1 MNKEVK
7 AELIPATEHLPPA
20 FGGQLPKS
28 LVKLRPLIE
37 NAFQSWLKRTES
49 KATRTAYK
57 NDVEQFLDFHGL
69 DTGQIEQLTRMV
81 PDDVTSWRD
90 HLLAAGGRSDKDGN
104 PTPASNSTVARK
116 ITAIRSFFSF
126 LQVGG
131 YRGGNPAHPNFVKA
145 PPVPDDGLTPA
156 IHPKLLR
163 QLLDEPDESRPAGIR
178 DRAILAMFAYMALRV
193 DELCSVN
200 VGNIT
205 RDGEHTV
212 VRIKGKGNET
222 RKGVLPPV
230 AATSVNAWTE
240 LAGIEQDRRGPLFRP
255 GKSARG
261 QGRDGFKRERLSV
274 RTIQE
279 AIKKYCGQVGI
290 DEAVSVHSLRVTAA
304 TEADKAGVPLIA
316 IQKWLGHKDPRTT
329 LRYIRGHEDL
339 DKSPAYMLRYG

>member
-1 MNKEVK
+1 MTES
-7 AELIPATEHLPPA
+7 ELIPATDHLPPA

-28 LVKLRPLIE
+28 LVKLRPVIE
-37 NAFQSWLKRTES
+37 SAFEAWLKRTES
-49 KATRTAYK
+49 EATRIAYR
-57 NDVEQFLDFHGL
+57 NDVRQFLSFHGL
-69 DTGQIEQLTRMV
+69 NPTHIEQMTRML

-90 HLLAAGGRSDKDGN
+90 HLLAEGGRRDEHGKS
-104 PTPASNSTVARK
+104 TPASNSTVARK
-116 ITAIRSFFSF
+116 ITALRSFFSF

-131 YRGGNPAHPNFVKA
+131 YRGANPAHPNFVKA
-145 PPVPDDGLTPA
+145 PSVPDEGLTPA
-156 IHPKLLR
+156 VHPKQLR
-163 QLLDEPDESRPAGIR
+163 QLLEEPTEDTPTGIR
-178 DRAILAMFAYMALRV
+178 DRAILSMFAYMALRV
-193 DELCSVN
+193 DELHHIN

-222 RKGVLPPV
+222 RKGVIPPV
-230 AATSVNAWTE
+230 AASNVNAWIQ
-240 LAGIEQDRRGPLFRP
+240 LADIERDRSGPLFRP
-255 GKSARG
+255 GKSSRG
-261 QGRDGFKRERLSV
+261 QGKDGFRRERLAV

-279 AIKKYCGQVGI
+279 SIKKYCARVGI

-339 DKSPAYMLRYG
+339 DKSPAYVLQY

>member
-1 MNKEVK
+1 MTDT
-7 AELIPATEHLPPA
+7 ELISATEHLPPA
-20 FGGQLPKS
+20 FGGQLPRS
-28 LVKLRPLIE
+28 LVKLRPLVE
-37 NAFQSWLKRTES
+37 NAFESWLKRTES
-49 KATRTAYK
+49 EATRTAYR
-57 NDVEQFLDFHGL
+57 NDVKQFFAFHGL
-69 DTGQIEQLTRMV
+69 DPSHFEQMTRMI

-90 HLLAAGGRSDKDGN
+90 HLLVAGGRPDEFGQ
-104 PTPASNSTVARK
+104 PTKASNSTVARK
-116 ITAIRSFFSF
+116 ITALRSFFSF

-131 YRGGNPAHPNFVKA
+131 YRGGNPAHRNFVKA
-145 PPVPDDGLTPA
+145 PPVPDDGLTPT

-163 QLLDEPDESRPAGIR
+163 QLLDEPDAESPAGIR

-193 DELCSVN
+193 DEVHHIN

-230 AATSVNAWTE
+230 AASPVNLWLKT
-240 LAGIEQDRRGPLFRP
+240 AGVQRDRSGPLFRP
-255 GKSARG
+255 GKSPRG
-261 QGRDGFKRERLSV
+261 KGRDGFKRERLAV

-279 AIKKYCGQVGI
+279 SIKKYCAQVGI

-304 TEADKAGVPLIA
+304 TEADKSGVPLIS

-339 DKSPAYMLRYG
+339 DKSPAYVLRYA